1 MLLDLASGEYYELKG
16 AAPLVWSL
24 LDGATTLGEIGDR
37 LVEGYGVSAELA
49 ASDLQN
55 FLRELA
61 ERRLLE
67 RSAEAGSGDGAA
79 RNDPEVV
86 APTLEYAAPRI
97 ESRGNLKYLGQLD

>member
-16 AAPLVWSL
+16 AGPFVWSL
-24 LDGATTLGEIGDR
+24 LDGATTLGEIADR

-49 ASDLQN
+49 APDLQS

-67 RSAEAGSGDGAA
+67 GTAEAGPGNGAT

-86 APTLEYAAPRI
+86 APTLEYAAPCI